1 MAAKGETSS
10 SKVRNRE
17 FLLEI
22 EAKVRKWWEDE
33 KVFSA
38 ECEKPGHKFFG
49 KLPFDSFMEN
59 PFSLSKL
66 EWLPDIPIDVIRF
79 ALVYVCDGAVDEA
92 KINFLHSNAASVYN
106 AANTAILK
114 FNEEMSWHEEFLAAD
129 FESLRCGPPSTFA
142 DRVFANEINIALN
155 RTKEQYEAGQFRGAL
170 DSIFELQDARDW
182 YKISCGGTNAMNRDL
197 VWRFMDV
204 QTCLITPICPH
215 YREYVWRDLLNK
227 MDFVVNADWPVA
239 DAPDES
245 ILQSG
250 DKYLKD
256 LIDSMKRHV
265 ESERN
270 KKGTALATTSL
281 TDESQKLEALIYVNE
296 AGDTLTFSTEALH
309 TDFKQHGNEFNQNAK
324 VKFGDQ
330 FLDLKLPFREKVLL
344 QNLNFIK
351 REIGLDKVQ
360 VLSATNPGDLA
371 KAGSPIKLSDAESS
385 SPGKPAILSLT
396 CPKRDFRSFGTSK
409 TTPLMADLSS
419 SGSAPKHTNPLT
431 MLSLWPKFKLPQ
443 IFSQRE
449 ENYPEELS
457 QREKY
462 YPEKCHNNPASL
474 YRPPS
479 KLLFQG
485 SFDKALDTACNQDK
499 WLLVNMQC
507 LDNFSSHML
516 NHHVWSEKAVCETI
530 STNLI
535 FWHEYFDTPEGD
547 MVSRK
552 YILDSRT
559 IVLLIDPMTSEA
571 MCSWKGMVNPNDFME
586 DLVPYLL
593 TSPKNNCVPQEEKEL
608 LRHTSKLETSS
619 GSTSKAKQD

>member
-1 MAAKGETSS
+1 MAAKGDTSS
-10 SKVRNRE
+10 SKVRGRE

-49 KLPFDSFMEN
+49 KFPFDSFMGN

-66 EWLPDIPIDVIRF
+66 EWLPDIPIDVMRF

-92 KINFLHSNAASVYN
+92 KINSLHSNAASVYN

-129 FESLRCGPPSTFA
+129 FDSYLRCGPPSTFA

-215 YREYVWRDLLNK
+215 YAEYVWRDLLHK
-227 MDFVVNADWPVA
+227 IDFVVNADWPVA

-245 ILQSG
+245 ILQSA

-256 LIDSMKRHV
+256 LIDSMKRQV

-281 TDESQKLEALIYVNE
+281 TEERQKLEALIYVNE
-296 AGDTLTFSTEALH
+296 AGDTHTLATKGLH
-309 TDFKQHGNEFNQNAK
+309 TDSKQNGNEFKQTAK

-330 FLDLKLPFREKVLL
+330 YLYLKLPFREKVLL
-344 QNLNFIK
+344 QNVDFIK

-360 VLSATNPGDLA
+360 VLSATNPCDLA
-371 KAGSPIKLSDAESS
+371 KAGSPVKMSDAESS
-385 SPGKPAILSLT
+385 SRGNPAALSMT
-396 CPKRDFRSFGTSK
+396 CPEKDFRLFGASK
-409 TTPLMADLSS
+409 TTPLLADLSS
-419 SGSAPKHTNPLT
+419 SGFAPKHTNP
-431 MLSLWPKFKLPQ
+431 K
-443 IFSQRE
+443 R
-449 ENYPEELS
+449 
-457 QREKY
+457 
-462 YPEKCHNNPASL
+462 
-474 YRPPS
+474 
-479 KLLFQG
+479 
-485 SFDKALDTACNQDK
+485 
-499 WLLVNMQC
+499 
-507 LDNFSSHML
+507 
-516 NHHVWSEKAVCETI
+516 
-530 STNLI
+530 
-535 FWHEYFDTPEGD
+535 
-547 MVSRK
+547 
-552 YILDSRT
+552 
-559 IVLLIDPMTSEA
+559 
-571 MCSWKGMVNPNDFME
+571 
-586 DLVPYLL
+586 DLVPLFS
-593 TSPKNNCVPQEEKEL
+593 TSPESTTLTKEEEEEER
-608 LRHTSKLETSS
+608 LRALEAFVERMKLETSNASTSKGNAREEEELRRAMAASMESGS
-619 GSTSKAKQD
+619 GSTSIKDPLEMFNFEPTVIHVTEVDEEVSPLWSMADLLEESSASSSKVQNIVTREEEDDEELQRELVASLGSWWPGSASTKEEEEEEDKELQRALAASLENV

>member
-1 MAAKGETSS
+1 MAAKGKTSS

-22 EAKVRKWWEDE
+22 EAKVRKRWEDE

-49 KLPFDSFMEN
+49 KLPFDSFMGN

-66 EWLPDIPIDVIRF
+66 EWLPDIPIDVMRF

-129 FESLRCGPPSTFA
+129 FDSSLRCGPPSTFA

-182 YKISCGGTNAMNRDL
+182 YNISCGGTNTMNRDL

-204 QTCLITPICPH
+204 QTCLIIPICPH
-215 YREYVWRDLLNK
+215 YAEYVWRDLLCK
-227 MDFVVNADWPVA
+227 IDFVVNVDWPVA
-239 DAPDES
+239 DAPYES
-245 ILQSG
+245 SLQSA

-256 LIDSMKRHV
+256 FIVSMKRQV
-265 ESERN
+265 ES
-270 KKGTALATTSL
+270 
-281 TDESQKLEALIYVNE
+281 
-296 AGDTLTFSTEALH
+296 DTLTFSTEALH

-324 VKFGDQ
+324 VKFEDQ
-330 FLDLKLPFREKVLL
+330 YLDLKLPFREKVLL
-344 QNLNFIK
+344 QNLDFIK

-385 SPGKPAILSLT
+385 SPGKPAILSLI
-396 CPKRDFRSFGTSK
+396 CPKRNFRSFGTSK

-431 MLSLWPKFKLPQ
+431 MFSLWLKYRLPQ

-462 YPEKCHNNPASL
+462 YPEKCHSNPSSL

-516 NHHVWSEKAVCETI
+516 NHHVWSKEAVCETI

-535 FWHEYFDTPEGD
+535 FWHEYFDTPESD

-552 YILDSRT
+552 YFLD
-559 IVLLIDPMTSEA
+559 
-571 MCSWKGMVNPNDFME
+571 
-586 DLVPYLL
+586 
-593 TSPKNNCVPQEEKEL
+593 
-608 LRHTSKLETSS
+608 
-619 GSTSKAKQD
+619 

>member
-1 MAAKGETSS
+1 MAAKGDTSS
-10 SKVRNRE
+10 SKVRGRE

-38 ECEKPGHKFFG
+38 ECEKSGDKFFG
-49 KLPFDSFMEN
+49 KFPFDSFMGN

-66 EWLPDIPIDVIRF
+66 EWLPDIPIDVMRF

-92 KINFLHSNAASVYN
+92 KINSLHSNAASVYN

-114 FNEEMSWHEEFLAAD
+114 FNEEMSWLEEFLAAD
-129 FESLRCGPPSTFA
+129 FDSYLRCGPPSTFA

-215 YREYVWRDLLNK
+215 YAEYVWRDLLHK
-227 MDFVVNADWPVA
+227 IDFVVNADWPVA

-245 ILQSG
+245 ILQSA

-256 LIDSMKRHV
+256 LIDSMKRQV

-270 KKGTALATTSL
+270 KK
-281 TDESQKLEALIYVNE
+281 
-296 AGDTLTFSTEALH
+296 
-309 TDFKQHGNEFNQNAK
+309 DFKQHGNEFNQNAK

-485 SFDKALDTACNQDK
+485 SFDKALDTARNQDK